1 MPKAAIAMARK
12 RRPSVESLYMTFPLP
27 FAGEQVFVAP
37 VSFDEL
43 PVFLY
48 GVAAAIAKP
57 EAHLTVL
64 TDQLHARLLP
74 AAYVAVAEF
83 ERRDLIG
90 ATMNMVVATRPLD
103 YAFGAVVTNLKPADD
118 VRRYPDRPRRH
129 DKFSEFADVCD

>member
-1 MPKAAIAMARK
+1 MPKATIAMARK
-12 RRPSVESLYMTFPLP
+12 KRPSLDSLYMTFPLP

-48 GVAAAIAKP
+48 GGAAAVVKP

-64 TDQLHARLLP
+64 IDQLHARLLP

-83 ERRDLIG
+83 KRRDL
-90 ATMNMVVATRPLD
+90 ATPTMNMVVASRSLD
-103 YAFGAVVTNLKPADD
+103 YALGTV
-118 VRRYPDRPRRH
+118 
-129 DKFSEFADVCD
+129 

>member
-1 MPKAAIAMARK
+1 
-12 RRPSVESLYMTFPLP
+12 MTSPLP
-27 FAGEQVFVAP
+27 FAGEQVFAAS
-37 VSFDEL
+37 VSFNEL
-43 PVFLY
+43 PVFLF

-64 TDQLHARLLP
+64 IDQLHARLFP

-83 ERRDLIG
+83 ERRDLVG

-118 VRRYPDRPRRH
+118 VRRYPARPRRH
-129 DKFSEFADVCD
+129 NKFSEFADVRD